1 MPAIESMAH
10 SVLAWWYHGVSD
22 TKKSSHAIVL
32 PLNRTTPLPSSSAD
46 PKTQKKG
53 EFQPGV
59 LSL

>member
-10 SVLAWWYHGVSD
+10 SVLAWWYHGVFA
-22 TKKSSHAIVL
+22 TKKSSHVMVL
-32 PLNRTTPLPSSSAD
+32 PLNRTTQLLSSSAD
-46 PKTQKKG
+46 PKMQKKG